1 MRERLVGVAAA
12 VLVVVVLGVYG
23 VTGLLRVRDV
33 QREIAQVERD
43 IATLRAQ
50 ASRLTEM
57 IDRLRHD
64 PAFIEKLGRE
74 EHGLV
79 REGETVLKFPTR
91 PK

>member
-1 MRERLVGVAAA
+1 MSRRLIGAVAA
-12 VLVVVVLGVYG
+12 VLVVAVLGVYS
-23 VTGLLRVRDV
+23 VTGLLRIREM
-33 QREIAQVERD
+33 QREIARVEHD

-50 ASRLTEM
+50 AGRLTEM

-79 REGETVLKFPTR
+79 RERETVLKFPA
-91 PK
+91 KAK